1 MYRKIFSYHKYH
13 FLIIQHILLFTF
25 YFTDNTVQ

>member
-1 MYRKIFSYHKYH
+1 MYRKIFCYH
-13 FLIIQHILLFTF
+13 FLIIQHILLYTF

>member
-1 MYRKIFSYHKYH
+1 M
-13 FLIIQHILLFTF
+13 QHILLNTF